1 MAFSP
6 VRASKEI
13 ALEYSRYLS
22 SIFSL
27 NDPVYQQQFSARLKE
42 MPFSSGPYLEVT
54 DAFES
59 GKTVRE
65 MMEAGDLPANYD
77 RLGFHLDRP
86 LYKHQVDALFQISSG
101 RNAVVS
107 TGTGSGKTESFLF
120 PITKHLV
127 EEANAGTL
135 GRGVRA
141 MLIYPMNALAN
152 DQVERLRELLADFPE
167 ITFGCYTGQ
176 TAEKYDAALANYKQ
190 LNNGSLPLK
199 NELISREQMKA
210 YPPNILITNYA
221 MLEYLMVRPDDSVF
235 FSEAYADKWKYI
247 VLDEAHVYRGSTGIE
262 VAMLLRRLN
271 TRLHRKDIQYI
282 LTSATLGGENDND
295 AVAAFAENL
304 CNSRF
309 TAGDVIRA
317 RRVKLTPPA
326 VSKEPP
332 AFFYKEVAA
341 MIEGDKDPA
350 DILARIHDFDPNLPD
365 DEMEAL
371 YQVI

>member
-1 MAFSP
+1 
-6 VRASKEI
+6 
-13 ALEYSRYLS
+13 
-22 SIFSL
+22 
-27 NDPVYQQQFSARLKE
+27 
-42 MPFSSGPYLEVT
+42 
-54 DAFES
+54 
-59 GKTVRE
+59 
-65 MMEAGDLPANYD
+65 MEAGDLPANYD

-199 NELISREQMKA
+199 NELKAVFEASLTQM
-210 YPPNILITNYA
+210 LGCTC
-221 MLEYLMVRPDDSVF
+221 
-235 FSEAYADKWKYI
+235 
-247 VLDEAHVYRGSTGIE
+247 
-262 VAMLLRRLN
+262 
-271 TRLHRKDIQYI
+271 
-282 LTSATLGGENDND
+282 GGESMDTSCYSCLRNYYNQKYHDLLQRGY
-295 AVAAFAENL
+295 VVRFL
-304 CNSRF
+304 KSVLTKNS
-309 TAGDVIRA
+309 
-317 RRVKLTPPA
+317 
-326 VSKEPP
+326 
-332 AFFYKEVAA
+332 
-341 MIEGDKDPA
+341 
-350 DILARIHDFDPNLPD
+350 
-365 DEMEAL
+365 
-371 YQVI
+371 

>member
-1 MAFSP
+1 
-6 VRASKEI
+6 
-13 ALEYSRYLS
+13 
-22 SIFSL
+22 
-27 NDPVYQQQFSARLKE
+27 

-65 MMEAGDLPANYD
+65 MMNAGNLPANYD

-86 LYKHQVDALFQISSG
+86 LYKHQVDALFQISYG

-127 EEANAGTL
+127 EEANSGTL

-152 DQVERLRELLADFPE
+152 DQVERLRELLANFPE

-176 TAEKYDAALANYKQ
+176 TAEQYDAALVNYKQ
-190 LNNGSLPLK
+190 LNNGNLPLK

-235 FSEAYADKWKYI
+235 FSEAY
-247 VLDEAHVYRGSTGIE
+247 
-262 VAMLLRRLN
+262 
-271 TRLHRKDIQYI
+271 
-282 LTSATLGGENDND
+282 
-295 AVAAFAENL
+295 
-304 CNSRF
+304 
-309 TAGDVIRA
+309 
-317 RRVKLTPPA
+317 
-326 VSKEPP
+326 
-332 AFFYKEVAA
+332 
-341 MIEGDKDPA
+341 DPG
-350 DILARIHDFDPNLPD
+350 P
-365 DEMEAL
+365 
-371 YQVI
+371 Y